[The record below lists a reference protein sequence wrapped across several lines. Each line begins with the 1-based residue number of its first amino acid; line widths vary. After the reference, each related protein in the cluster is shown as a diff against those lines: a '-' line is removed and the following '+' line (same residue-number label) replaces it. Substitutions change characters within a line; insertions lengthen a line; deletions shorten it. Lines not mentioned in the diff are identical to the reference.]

1 MINRLHLLDNSNTPP
16 ISKPENVNCKLMNQL
31 QFDIHKK
38 INLKSI
44 FGIKPT
50 LTDKP
55 SVEKEEIDY
64 DKHVDFYYTNIV
76 NSIILYTY
84 DSVKL
89 DEMAPIL
96 IDPLTELYEELEYA
110 FTPVCFETVFRV
122 GLIDN
127 SLKGELLTFKNEVDE
142 IPTEI
147 WDWEF
152 IDNHETWTTIRQ
164 KSNTLLDKLGVTERT
179 YNEDYTTI
187 FDNEGNVI
195 KKGKNCP

>member
-1 MINRLHLLDNSNTPP
+1 M
-16 ISKPENVNCKLMNQL
+16 
-31 QFDIHKK
+31 K

-50 LTDKP
+50 
-55 SVEKEEIDY
+55 SSEKSFVDMEEIEY
-64 DKHVDFYYTNIV
+64 DKNVNFYYTNIV

-89 DEMAPIL
+89 EEMAPIL

-122 GLIDN
+122 GLIEN
-127 SLKGELLTFKNEVDE
+127 SIKNELLTFKIEVDK

-147 WDWEF
+147 WGYEF
-152 IDNHETWTTIRQ
+152 IDNHDIWTAIRQ
-164 KSNTLLDKLGVTERT
+164 KSNGLLDKIGITSRT
-179 YNEDYTTI
+179 YNDGYTTI
-187 FDNEGNVI
+187 YDNKGNIVH
-195 KKGKNCP
+195 KGKNCS

>member
-1 MINRLHLLDNSNTPP
+1 M
-16 ISKPENVNCKLMNQL
+16 
-31 QFDIHKK
+31 K

-44 FGIKPT
+44 FGIKHT
-50 LTDKP
+50 STDKP
-55 SVEKEEIDY
+55 SVDEEEIEY

-89 DEMAPIL
+89 DKMAPIL

-110 FTPVCFETVFRV
+110 FTPVCFETIFRV
-122 GLIDN
+122 GLIDI
-127 SLKGELLTFKNEVDE
+127 SLKNELLRFKQEVDE

-152 IDNHETWTTIRQ
+152 IDNHETWTVTRQ
-164 KSNTLLDKLGVTERT
+164 KANDLLDKLGVTSRM
-179 YNEDYTTI
+179 YNDDFTI
-187 FDNEGNVI
+187 IYDVDGNI
-195 KKGKNCP
+195 LHQGKKAHNTK